1 MHDDVKRY
9 VNKILS
15 INAPI
20 INMFGHGMTGMAGSA
35 AIEQTIGTSGNDI
48 TGQLKHTAL
57 LFLKL
62 SYKQNALTGQ
72 MMECA
77 KKIEG
82 SLRTESVI
90 QVLSQKQCNELIDE
104 LYDLVD
110 KYQF

>member
-1 MHDDVKRY
+1 MHDDVKQF
-9 VNKILS
+9 VNRILS

-48 TGQLKHTAL
+48 TGQLKKTAL
-57 LFLKL
+57 LLLKI
-62 SYKQNALTGQ
+62 SYKNNALTGD
-72 MMECA
+72 MLVCA

-82 SLRTESVI
+82 LLRTEQVI
-90 QVLSQKQCNELIDE
+90 QVISQKQCDQLIDE
-104 LYDLVD
+104 LYNLVD